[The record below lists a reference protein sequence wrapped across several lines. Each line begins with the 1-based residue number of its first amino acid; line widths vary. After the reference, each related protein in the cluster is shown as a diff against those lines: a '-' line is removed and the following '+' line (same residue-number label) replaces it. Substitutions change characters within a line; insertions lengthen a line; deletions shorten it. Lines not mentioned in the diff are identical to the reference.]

1 MITLDLEKIND
12 KYFVRRMTNKDVPTI
27 YSLCKGNKFFYQC
40 CGEETTPSR
49 IESDLTLLPS
59 DTLPS
64 QKYYLGFFDCEKLV
78 AVIDLIIGYP
88 DEKTAFIGFFMTDV
102 SLQGKGE
109 GTEIINQ
116 LSLYLHSIGI
126 ASIRLG
132 VEKDNPQATHFWH
145 KNGFITLR
153 EIKQNGSALLYQEKI
168 L

>member
-1 MITLDLEKIND
+1 MITLDLAKIND
-12 KYFVRRMTNKDVPTI
+12 KYSVRRMTNRDVPTI

-49 IESDLTLLPS
+49 IESDLTLLPP

-102 SLQGKGE
+102 SFQGKGE

-116 LSLYLHSIGI
+116 ISLYLRSLGI

-132 VEKDNPQATHFWH
+132 VEKTNPQATHFWQ
-145 KNGFITLR
+145 KNGFVTLR
-153 EIKQNGSALLYQEKI
+153 EINQGGSVLLYQEK
-168 L
+168 LL